1 MYKSKRIM
9 YQKSNLHND
18 FCIDEI
24 SRTALVNLFSRARIN
39 MYRNNQTLK
48 LTLKGSPLK
57 RTSMGYISNYAIS
70 ASVVKVFNRGYKDV
84 KNMACIS
91 TFEEIGEFEEE
102 WRYGD

>member
-18 FCIDEI
+18 FCMDEI
-24 SRTALVNLFSRARIN
+24 SEYSLINLFYRARLN
-39 MYRNNQTLK
+39 RYRNSKMFISSLK
-48 LTLKGSPLK
+48 CSPRNKG
-57 RTSMGYISNYAIS
+57 MGYISNFVIS
-70 ASVVKVFNRGYKDV
+70 VSIKVFNRGYKDV